1 MADGPGPADK
11 QRRLFPRWFRFP
23 DGGLRATPN
32 ILGRVRRKSK
42 FALDTVTMTFLG
54 PGDADVGKA
63 KNPNAIIHV
72 SIASLPMLKPLD
84 QDDKMADLS
93 MITMSWRHH
102 LGLHL
107 KKYPGKLQ

>member
-1 MADGPGPADK
+1 
-11 QRRLFPRWFRFP
+11 
-23 DGGLRATPN
+23 
-32 ILGRVRRKSK
+32 
-42 FALDTVTMTFLG
+42 MTFLG

-84 QDDKMADLS
+84 QGNKMADVS
-93 MITMSWRHH
+93 MITMSWRHY

-107 KKYPGKLQ
+107 KIYPKYPK

>member
-1 MADGPGPADK
+1 M
-11 QRRLFPRWFRFP
+11 
-23 DGGLRATPN
+23 TPN
-32 ILGRVRRKSK
+32 ILGRERRKSK